1 MKKIYKYLYEYYFIA
16 KTVKKIMKKKPGKVT
31 QETVK
36 IKLDGKTYNLPK
48 YIKE

>member
-16 KTVKKIMKKKPGKVT
+16 KTVKKIMNRKPGTVT
-31 QETVK
+31 QKTVEV
-36 IKLDGKTYNLPK
+36 KLDGKTYNLPK